1 MTTEQTPLQ
10 TMPTLNWPPHN
21 ISAISVERKGLIG
34 RATCF
39 QIGGVDVVV
48 LCRTEADLQAVYE
61 RINENVANVPLFDP
75 GLVERSTLI
84 SSAGVEVIVADDVT
98 DVTDVT
104 PKPTDIEANVAPVT
118 VEDDDEL

>member
-75 GLVERSTLI
+75 ALVERSTLI

-98 DVTDVT
+98 DVA
-104 PKPTDIEANVAPVT
+104 PKPTDIETNVASVT

>member
-98 DVTDVT
+98 DVTDVA
-104 PKPTDIEANVAPVT
+104 PKPTDIETNVASVT

>member
-10 TMPTLNWPPHN
+10 ATPTLNWPPHN

-39 QIGGVDVVV
+39 QIGGVDSVV

-61 RINENVANVPLFDP
+61 RINENVANVPAFDP
-75 GLVERSTLI
+75 LLVERSTLI
-84 SSAGVEVIVADDVT
+84 SSAGVEMIVPEENSHATLQPADE
-98 DVTDVT
+98 
-104 PKPTDIEANVAPVT
+104 EAEQAAMNSH